1 MANILVTG
9 ATGTVGQIVVS
20 LLLKRGH
27 NVIALV
33 RAKNGE
39 NPQDRIRNKRPGHE
53 RLTVVAG
60 DILKPFAGVSMQD
73 IARLHGKV
81 HVLMHG
87 AASIKFIETS
97 DQLIRRT
104 NVEGTCN
111 VLNLASALR
120 VPQFHY
126 VSTAYVCG
134 DAPHF
139 TEKDLPMG
147 PHTHRNPYERSKA
160 AAEMLVRQLKIP
172 FSIYRLSIVTGD
184 TSTGYTPDFNGYTGW
199 FGPWYTAGLRIR
211 SEWEKNPSKLIEA
224 GISVDGQGI
233 IFMPVAIEATATGP
247 LNLVPGDWV
256 GEMLAGLIEIPSA
269 NETFHITHPNPPTVK
284 YVIEESL
291 KHLGMRG
298 AQLGNGPNPPNR
310 LGAIQKIIRAQIEQF
325 RPYTNKDVERFSDS
339 NTRRVLR
346 NRWRPPP
353 SITPEY
359 LGLIL
364 NYAVSRNFGRER
376 EPAAVG
382 RT

>member
-9 ATGTVGQIVVS
+9 ATGTVGQIVVG

-33 RAKNGE
+33 RAKNGK
-39 NPQDRIRNKRPGHE
+39 NPQDRIQSMAGHE
-53 RLTVVAG
+53 RLTVLAG
-60 DILKPFAGVSMQD
+60 DILQPFAGVSMQD
-73 IARLHGKV
+73 IAKLHGTV
-81 HVLMHG
+81 HALVHG
-87 AASIKFIETS
+87 AASIKFIETP
-97 DQLIRRT
+97 DNLIHRT

-111 VLNLASALR
+111 ILNLTAALR

-134 DAPHF
+134 TAPHF
-139 TEKDLPMG
+139 AEGNLPFG
-147 PHTHRNPYERSKA
+147 SHIHRNPYERSKA
-160 AAEMLVRQLKIP
+160 EAEMLVRQSGIP

-199 FGPWYTAGLRIR
+199 VGPWYLAGLRIR
-211 SEWEKNPSKLIEA
+211 SEWEKNPSKLLEA
-224 GISVDGQGI
+224 GIFVDEQGS
-233 IFMPVAIEATATGP
+233 IFLPVTIEATPTGP

-256 GEMLAGLIEIPSA
+256 GEMLAGFVEIPAA

-291 KHLGMRG
+291 KHLGIRG
-298 AQLGNGPNPPNR
+298 VQLGNNPNPPNR
-310 LGAIQKIIRAQIEQF
+310 LGAIQKVIRAQIEQF
-325 RPYTNKDVERFSDS
+325 RPYTNKDAERFSDS
-339 NTRRVLR
+339 NTRRVLK

-353 SITPEY
+353 DITPEY

-376 EPAAVG
+376 EPAVVG